1 MPIYPIGEPSTPVA
15 GQPYTIDCI
24 VNTPGLTNN
33 DIQWVGPDNIII
45 SATSSRVSV
54 GDVVQDGNG
63 RSVRTLTFN
72 PLSTDDSGP
81 YTCTSPNGPGV
92 QTLTVDGRSSTI
104 TYNILANSGL
114 C

>member
-15 GQPYTIDCI
+15 GQPYIIDCI

-54 GDVVQDGNG
+54 EDVVQDGNG